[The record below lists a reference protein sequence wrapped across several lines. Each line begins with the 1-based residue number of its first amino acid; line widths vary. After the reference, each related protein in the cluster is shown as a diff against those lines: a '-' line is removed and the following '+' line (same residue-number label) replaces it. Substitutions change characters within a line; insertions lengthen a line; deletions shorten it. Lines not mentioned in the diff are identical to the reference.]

1 MNVFKPKYEQMKN
14 PKKSA
19 NAEKQ
24 RRFREKQKS
33 LGKKMVRGYV
43 TAAAMENYKEI
54 VAKTGWTDSD
64 VLSNSLRITYA
75 AYKNGQIR
83 LLNQWLTEQDQ
94 KKRAL
99 MLKQAEQAKNNE
111 SDE

>member
-1 MNVFKPKYEQMKN
+1 MKN

-24 RRFREKQKS
+24 KRFREKQKS

-43 TAAAMENYKEI
+43 TSAAMENYKEI

-64 VLSNSLRITYA
+64 VLSNALRITFA

-94 KKRAL
+94 QKRAL
-99 MLKQAEQAKNNE
+99 IAKQAKSNDIEKNDEQK
-111 SDE
+111 D

>member
-1 MNVFKPKYEQMKN
+1 MKN

-33 LGKKMVRGYV
+33 LGKKLIRGYV
-43 TAAAMENYKEI
+43 TPAAMENYKEI
-54 VAKTGWTDSD
+54 VEKTGWTDSD
-64 VLSNSLRITYA
+64 VLSNSLRITFA

-83 LLNQWLTEQDQ
+83 LLNQWLKEQDQ
-94 KKRAL
+94 KKRKL
-99 MLKQAEQAKNNE
+99 LLKQAEQEKS
-111 SDE
+111 SDSEEK

>member
-1 MNVFKPKYEQMKN
+1 MKN
-14 PKKSA
+14 PKKSS

-24 RRFREKQKS
+24 KRFREKQKS

-43 TAAAMENYKEI
+43 TPAAMENYKEI

-64 VLSNSLRITYA
+64 VLSNALRITFA

-83 LLNQWLTEQDQ
+83 LLNQWLKEQDQ

-99 MLKQAEQAKNNE
+99 IVKEAKQAKNNE
-111 SDE
+111 SEENNSPKE

>member
-1 MNVFKPKYEQMKN
+1 MKN

-33 LGKKMVRGYV
+33 LGKKLIRGYV
-43 TAAAMENYKEI
+43 TPAAMENYKEI
-54 VAKTGWTDSD
+54 VEKTGWTDSD
-64 VLSNSLRITYA
+64 VLSNSLRITFA

-83 LLNQWLTEQDQ
+83 LLNQWLKEQDQ
-94 KKRAL
+94 KKRKL
-99 MLKQAEQAKNNE
+99 LLKQAEQDKS
-111 SDE
+111 SDTEEM

>member
-1 MNVFKPKYEQMKN
+1 MKN

-33 LGKKMVRGYV
+33 LGKKLIRGYV
-43 TAAAMENYKEI
+43 TPAAMDNYKEI
-54 VAKTGWTDSD
+54 VEKTGWTDSD
-64 VLSNSLRITYA
+64 VLSNALRITFA

-83 LLNQWLTEQDQ
+83 LLNQWIKEQDQ
-94 KKRAL
+94 KKRIL
-99 MLKQAEQAKNNE
+99 LQKQAEKEKNNDTE
-111 SDE
+111 KK

>member
-1 MNVFKPKYEQMKN
+1 MKN
-14 PKKSA
+14 PKNSA

-24 RRFREKQKS
+24 KRFREKQKS

-43 TAAAMENYKEI
+43 TPAAMENYKEI

-64 VLSNSLRITYA
+64 VLSNALRITFA

-99 MLKQAEQAKNNE
+99 IAKQAKVNE
-111 SDE
+111 SEEKDGKKE

>member
-1 MNVFKPKYEQMKN
+1 MKN
-14 PKKSA
+14 LKKSA

-24 RRFREKQKS
+24 KRFREKQKS

-43 TAAAMENYKEI
+43 TPAAMENYKEI

-64 VLSNSLRITYA
+64 VLSNALRITFA

-83 LLNQWLTEQDQ
+83 LLNQWLKEQDQ

-99 MLKQAEQAKNNE
+99 IVKEAKQAKNNE
-111 SDE
+111 SEENNSPKE

>member
-1 MNVFKPKYEQMKN
+1 MKN

-33 LGKKMVRGYV
+33 LGKKLIRGYV
-43 TAAAMENYKEI
+43 TPAAMENYKEI
-54 VAKTGWTDSD
+54 VEKTGWTDSD
-64 VLSNSLRITYA
+64 VLSNSLRITFA

-83 LLNQWLTEQDQ
+83 LLNQWLKEQDQ
-94 KKRAL
+94 KKRKL
-99 MLKQAEQAKNNE
+99 LLKQAEQDKS
-111 SDE
+111 SDGEEK

>member
-1 MNVFKPKYEQMKN
+1 MKN

-24 RRFREKQKS
+24 KRFREKQKS
-33 LGKKMVRGYV
+33 LGKKLIRGYV
-43 TAAAMENYKEI
+43 TPAAMENYKEI
-54 VAKTGWTDSD
+54 VEKTGWTDSD

-83 LLNQWLTEQDQ
+83 LLNQWLKEQDQ
-94 KKRAL
+94 KKRA
-99 MLKQAEQAKNNE
+99 MLLKKAEEAKKNE
-111 SDE
+111 TGE

>member
-1 MNVFKPKYEQMKN
+1 MKN
-14 PKKSA
+14 LKKSA

-24 RRFREKQKS
+24 KRFREKQKS

-43 TAAAMENYKEI
+43 TPAAMENYKEI

-64 VLSNSLRITYA
+64 VLSNALRITFA

-83 LLNQWLTEQDQ
+83 LLNQWLKEQDQ

-99 MLKQAEQAKNNE
+99 IVKEAKQAKNNE
-111 SDE
+111 SEENDSPKE

>member
-1 MNVFKPKYEQMKN
+1 MKN

-33 LGKKMVRGYV
+33 LGKKLIRGYV
-43 TAAAMENYKEI
+43 TPAAMENYKEI
-54 VAKTGWTDSD
+54 VEKTGWTDSD
-64 VLSNSLRITYA
+64 VLSNSLRITFA

-83 LLNQWLTEQDQ
+83 LLNQWLKEQDQ
-94 KKRAL
+94 KKRKL
-99 MLKQAEQAKNNE
+99 LLKQSEQDKS
-111 SDE
+111 SDTEEK

>member
-1 MNVFKPKYEQMKN
+1 MKN
-14 PKKSA
+14 PKKAA

-24 RRFREKQKS
+24 KRFRDKQKL
-33 LGKKMVRGYV
+33 LGKKLIRGYV
-43 TAAAMENYKEI
+43 TPAAMENYKEI

-64 VLSNSLRITYA
+64 VLSNSLRITFA

-99 MLKQAEQAKNNE
+99 LQKKAEAEIKQDKE
-111 SDE
+111 D

>member
-1 MNVFKPKYEQMKN
+1 MKN
-14 PKKSA
+14 LKKSS

-24 RRFREKQKS
+24 KRFREKQKS

-43 TAAAMENYKEI
+43 TPAAMENYKEI

-64 VLSNSLRITYA
+64 VLSNALRITFA

-83 LLNQWLTEQDQ
+83 LLNQWLKEQDQ

-99 MLKQAEQAKNNE
+99 IVKEAKQAKNNE
-111 SDE
+111 SEENNSPKE

>member
-1 MNVFKPKYEQMKN
+1 MKN

-24 RRFREKQKS
+24 KRFREKQKS

-43 TAAAMENYKEI
+43 TPAAMENYKEI
-54 VAKTGWTDSD
+54 VDKNGLTDSD
-64 VLSNSLRITYA
+64 VLSNALRITFA

-83 LLNQWLTEQDQ
+83 LLNQWLKEQDQ
-94 KKRAL
+94 RKRAL
-99 MLKQAEQAKNNE
+99 IVKEAKQAKSNE
-111 SDE
+111 SEENDSPKE

>member
-1 MNVFKPKYEQMKN
+1 MKN

-33 LGKKMVRGYV
+33 LGKKLIRGYV
-43 TAAAMENYKEI
+43 TPAAMENYKEI
-54 VAKTGWTDSD
+54 VEKTGWTDSD
-64 VLSNSLRITYA
+64 VLSNSLRITFA

-83 LLNQWLTEQDQ
+83 LLNQWLKEQDQ
-94 KKRAL
+94 KKRKL
-99 MLKQAEQAKNNE
+99 LLKQAAQDKS
-111 SDE
+111 SDSEEK

>member
-1 MNVFKPKYEQMKN
+1 MKN

-33 LGKKMVRGYV
+33 LGKKLIRGYV
-43 TAAAMENYKEI
+43 TPAAMENYKEI
-54 VAKTGWTDSD
+54 VEKTGWTDSD
-64 VLSNSLRITYA
+64 VLSNSLRITFA

-83 LLNQWLTEQDQ
+83 LLNQWLKEQDQ
-94 KKRAL
+94 KKRKL
-99 MLKQAEQAKNNE
+99 LLKQTEQDKS
-111 SDE
+111 SDSEEK